1 MEYLIRNSDFLF
13 SELRS
18 HHYFS
23 FHRPGYVMGKR
34 AHAAGYSSAIQPGKG
49 AVLHPSVY
57 IQEPAKLYPYNP
69 ASPNNM
75 AERKVS
81 SKYYP
86 PDFDPSAIAGRSK
99 KKDAGAGLKTEPVR
113 LMAPFSMKCLNC
125 AEYIYK
131 GRKFNARKET
141 LDEAYIGVKVH
152 RFYIKCT
159 GCKHEITF
167 KTDPKNADYTCERGA
182 QRNSEVWR
190 DPNDPR
196 FKDETEEEALDRIAA
211 DLGEEALDED
221 RDKMAELEDKMK
233 DSKREMEVA
242 DALDEIRSRNAR
254 IQRNEATEKKV
265 VVPKKNEKVFMDTA
279 YGGKL
284 EFDSQE
290 EMDAF
295 KAEIKQKAYKAFHDT
310 KGNRLKRDG
319 DGNIIR
325 RYTPQEEAQG
335 LHLLDDKPNSKI
347 NLPASIPEEDE
358 IIGEEESW
366 SDFGEDLLNPKPK
379 KAKKV
384 HGDRQVK
391 KPRKASISI
400 PFFRPSSLG
409 FFIRPFTLRGHFSLC
424 MGWSLGHLARSLCF
438 WIPIVFPARFSEY
451 SSTLLLNCESNNCG

>member
-1 MEYLIRNSDFLF
+1 MLT
-13 SELRS
+13 
-18 HHYFS
+18 
-23 FHRPGYVMGKR
+23 
-34 AHAAGYSSAIQPGKG
+34 
-49 AVLHPSVY
+49 VL
-57 IQEPAKLYPYNP
+57 
-69 ASPNNM
+69 
-75 AERKVS
+75 
-81 SKYYP
+81 
-86 PDFDPSAIAGRSK
+86 D
-99 KKDAGAGLKTEPVR
+99 
-113 LMAPFSMKCLNC
+113 
-125 AEYIYK
+125 
-131 GRKFNARKET
+131 
-141 LDEAYIGVKVH
+141 
-152 RFYIKCT
+152 
-159 GCKHEITF
+159 
-167 KTDPKNADYTCERGA
+167 ADYTCERGA

-295 KAEIKQKAYKAFHDT
+295 KAEIKQKAYNAFHDG

-319 DGNIIR
+319 DGNIVR

-335 LHLLDDKPNSKI
+335 LHLLDDKPNPKI

-379 KAKKV
+379 KAKNV

-391 KPRKASISI
+391 KPRKA
-400 PFFRPSSLG
+400 
-409 FFIRPFTLRGHFSLC
+409 
-424 MGWSLGHLARSLCF
+424 
-438 WIPIVFPARFSEY
+438 
-451 SSTLLLNCESNNCG
+451 